1 MGEQP
6 RYFVRHGKRPKGKTY
21 SAEQVEKL
29 EKRSAAWVERRLNAL
44 ANQVDQKKKRFI
56 AVAQMELES
65 EDIPSA
71 LDAYAVS
78 IELLNAKQ
86 QWNRG
91 EEALCRS
98 VLGTFAHFGEL
109 FNLSRPKW
117 VLGRAMRRLP
127 ELQREAE
134 ETRRELE
141 TLQALSA
148 QTKNEW
154 RTAIKKLNDWI
165 ARKPRLK
172 QRIDRI
178 MKALKEAQ
186 TELETIEPEVD
197 RLLGELEEE
206 WAKGMVSK
214 DRYKIMR
221 NNILRDL
228 FRLRAKCARIEQQ
241 KHLFWVNE
249 ASLLIAT
256 SSVPESFTQELLR
269 RLEKTTLDLNQARKG
284 IL

>member
-1 MGEQP
+1 
-6 RYFVRHGKRPKGKTY
+6 
-21 SAEQVEKL
+21 
-29 EKRSAAWVERRLNAL
+29 
-44 ANQVDQKKKRFI
+44 
-56 AVAQMELES
+56 
-65 EDIPSA
+65 
-71 LDAYAVS
+71 
-78 IELLNAKQ
+78 
-86 QWNRG
+86 
-91 EEALCRS
+91 
-98 VLGTFAHFGEL
+98 
-109 FNLSRPKW
+109 
-117 VLGRAMRRLP
+117 
-127 ELQREAE
+127 
-134 ETRRELE
+134 
-141 TLQALSA
+141 
-148 QTKNEW
+148 
-154 RTAIKKLNDWI
+154 
-165 ARKPRLK
+165 
-172 QRIDRI
+172 